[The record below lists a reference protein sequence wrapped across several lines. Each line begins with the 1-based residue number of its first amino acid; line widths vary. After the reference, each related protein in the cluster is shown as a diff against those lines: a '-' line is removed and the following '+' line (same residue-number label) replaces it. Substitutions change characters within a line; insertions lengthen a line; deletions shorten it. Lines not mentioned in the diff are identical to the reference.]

1 MTQQKLIKSAIQEIY
16 GLTLIKIE
24 LLQDTDD
31 LVYRLF
37 SHLEKKYSLKIHRKK
52 LKHSDEKIS
61 TLFDWLEFASSRVK
75 FNLPIPIRNHRGNF
89 LSQIELEENHYTF
102 TLYKWVE
109 GTPIS
114 TSMTNENVEK
124 IGSVMACLHNV
135 SEEYTSIGKG
145 LRSYDGNWLEQ
156 ASKTLLSGSER
167 ISFSKEKRKDLILG
181 LENIRSS
188 MDELGYMPSNFGII
202 HSDLHFSNILLNG
215 ENLSVIDFDDVGF
228 GHYLFDIGT
237 TFNEFADYGQR
248 YTSMIKS
255 FIQGYQSQRILPQNW
270 QKLIEYFKGVAAVAY
285 AEWVFSPE
293 NEWVSD
299 RKMNFGISSLEQIC
313 KLN

>member
-1 MTQQKLIKSAIQEIY
+1 MTKPELIKAAIQEIY
-16 GLTLIKIE
+16 GLTLIDIE

-37 SHLEKKYSLKIHRKK
+37 SSLEKKYSLKIHRKK

-61 TLFDWLEFASSRVK
+61 TLCDWLEFASSQVT
-75 FNLPIPIRNHRGNF
+75 FNLPIPIRNHQGNF
-89 LSQIELEENHYTF
+89 LSQIQIEEIQYTF
-102 TLYKWVE
+102 TLYEWVE
-109 GTPIS
+109 GIPIS
-114 TSMTNENVEK
+114 TSMTSENIAK

-135 SEEYTSIGKG
+135 SEEYNGRGKG
-145 LRSYDGNWLEQ
+145 MRIYDGHWLEQ
-156 ASKTLLSGSER
+156 ASKTLISGSQR
-167 ISFSKEKRKDLILG
+167 LNFSQKKRQDLILG
-181 LENIRSS
+181 LQNIRLS

-202 HSDLHFSNILLNG
+202 HSDLHFSNILLND

-248 YTSMIKS
+248 YSSMVES
-255 FIQGYQSQRILPQNW
+255 FIQGYQSQRTLPQNW
-270 QKLIEYFKGVAAVAY
+270 QKLLEYFRGVAAVAY

-293 NEWVSD
+293 NEWVTNQ
-299 RKMNFGISSLEQIC
+299 KMSFGISSLKQIC
-313 KLN
+313 QLN